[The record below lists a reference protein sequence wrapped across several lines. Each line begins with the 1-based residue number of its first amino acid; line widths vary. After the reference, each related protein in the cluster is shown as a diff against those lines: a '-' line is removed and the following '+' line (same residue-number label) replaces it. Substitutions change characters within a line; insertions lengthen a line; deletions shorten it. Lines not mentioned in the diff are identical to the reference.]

1 MGRRLLLSLVLLLM
15 ATTGAVAFGIPR
27 GAPAF
32 GIERG
37 APWDYCFRYN
47 HFVAAP
53 FYLGTAAA
61 INLGNTNS
69 CIAGYDFAPGS
80 TYYQFCIPSWVAVTD
95 NGTLSGEAAMDHA
108 ALSPGTAISGLGDH
122 VVQREM
128 ELVPYKIT
136 ERLGW
141 ASIQVEAGQDGRAKE
156 FSPADLA
163 GILISELKHKAEA
176 HLGREVAHAVIAVP
190 IHLTYTARRA
200 LVAAGRFEYGFRGVK
215 VIDQQISAAA
225 AYQHHTKQGD
235 GKAVLVFRLGGRTSD
250 ATIFKFINGTT
261 RYITARSDLFL
272 GGKIVD
278 YMVELISQQHQWD
291 IRQDKKALL
300 RLRVACEHA
309 KKALSDQ
316 EETLVQVDSLV
327 DGVSFSAPLTR
338 AKLEELNQDL
348 FDRAM
353 GLLEE
358 VVMGTG
364 KPRVD
369 SRKDMVDE
377 VVLVGGSARIP
388 KVRQLVKEYFHG
400 REPNNRQGVEPE
412 EAVVLGTA
420 ILSRP
425 EAARYIE
432 ECFDH
437 LYGDG

>member
-1 MGRRLLLSLVLLLM
+1 MGPSIDL
-15 ATTGAVAFGIPR
+15 AAAAGAVAFGIPR

-69 CIAGYDFAPGS
+69 CIAGYDLAPGS

-95 NGTLSGEAAMDHA
+95 NGTLSGAAAMDHA
-108 ALSPGTAISGLGDH
+108 ALSPGTAISGF
-122 VVQREM
+122 M
-128 ELVPYKIT
+128 
-136 ERLGW
+136 RLT
-141 ASIQVEAGQDGRAKE
+141 GQDGRAKE

-190 IHLTYTARRA
+190 IHPTYTARRA
-200 LVAAGRFEYGFRGVK
+200 LVAAGRFEYGFLGVK
-215 VIDQQISAAA
+215 VIDQQISVAA
-225 AYQHHTKQGD
+225 AYQHHTKQGG

-261 RYITARSDLFL
+261 RYIAARSDLFL

-278 YMVELISQQHQWD
+278 YMWD

-377 VVLVGGSARIP
+377 IVLVGGSARIP

-400 REPNNRQGVEPE
+400 REPNSRQGVEPE

-437 LYGDG
+437 SYGDG

>member
-1 MGRRLLLSLVLLLM
+1 M
-15 ATTGAVAFGIPR
+15 
-27 GAPAF
+27 
-32 GIERG
+32 
-37 APWDYCFRYN
+37 
-47 HFVAAP
+47 
-53 FYLGTAAA
+53 
-61 INLGNTNS
+61 
-69 CIAGYDFAPGS
+69 
-80 TYYQFCIPSWVAVTD
+80 
-95 NGTLSGEAAMDHA
+95 
-108 ALSPGTAISGLGDH
+108 
-122 VVQREM
+122 
-128 ELVPYKIT
+128 
-136 ERLGW
+136 
-141 ASIQVEAGQDGRAKE
+141 
-156 FSPADLA
+156 
-163 GILISELKHKAEA
+163 
-176 HLGREVAHAVIAVP
+176 
-190 IHLTYTARRA
+190 
-200 LVAAGRFEYGFRGVK
+200 
-215 VIDQQISAAA
+215 
-225 AYQHHTKQGD
+225 
-235 GKAVLVFRLGGRTSD
+235 
-250 ATIFKFINGTT
+250 
-261 RYITARSDLFL
+261 
-272 GGKIVD
+272 
-278 YMVELISQQHQWD
+278 
-291 IRQDKKALL
+291 
-300 RLRVACEHA
+300 ACEHA